1 MKEAVLSAAP
11 SLAGAN
17 GERMALVAALP
28 LFAGLS
34 DDDVAAVAERA
45 VLRRYDAG
53 DVVFH
58 AGDGGESCFIVA
70 SGVVRAVREHPSG
83 RAISLSHFH
92 AGEVFG
98 VSSLFDA
105 QPRAATLEA
114 VEPSELVAI
123 GGADMRLL
131 MRERPEFAFAL
142 SAALAARLRALGERL
157 ARQAFQSVQGR
168 VAATL
173 LQLVDAAGGQGEDAV
188 ILTLRQADLAKL
200 AGASRESAS
209 RFLASIERAGVITQ
223 GRGRLTIHDAGALE
237 AYVY

>member
-1 MKEAVLSAAP
+1 MKEAVLSTAP
-11 SLAGAN
+11 PPGGAS
-17 GERMALVAALP
+17 GERMALIAALP